1 MDKDIIEMME
11 KFNENLKKAKE
22 LKEVS
27 NPEITE
33 NAEDN
38 IQNLTSEQLKLK
50 MRIERAEASLEEYKT
65 EDDYLSKSEYQRK
78 ISEKEYTDRI
88 DELKEEETKAAEKLE
103 NAKSEV
109 EKQRKLEEDTE
120 KLVNKMKEV
129 GTAKNIR
136 QVKEAISKNEDE
148 TEQVKLD
155 YKIML
160 GRYDEKIEAVEL
172 NIRQIEK
179 SRDRLRN
186 EPSWDQAKYDEYTEK
201 IESLKN
207 GIGLLENQK
216 QAKEIERD
224 NKVADLAD
232 TKVKY
237 EEFLNNIENIFYGKD
252 ILGDKQEEAEIKEQP
267 KNEPEKNNETA
278 SSERNEESHNTDE
291 NNTVKPSY
299 TQAKNTEHTTDTET
313 KSMPENTQEQTQST
327 NTKPKTVKTEKTVS
341 TNQEQVIDA
350 KPEETENKEKSGYKV
365 NEIIKPEIKIS
376 AKDDCVYIDG
386 KRIDNLGIAQS
397 FNNKKEL
404 FKKANVNQMIKKTI
418 NSSSLLKKIFVDPIN
433 KARIKAKID
442 PTIINMLSRQEENI
456 KEGTSIKISE
466 KVGMDIQEYIESL
479 NSKEELAV
487 SLVYDLKQ
495 SRFDNKDF
503 KNLENKLQNYAR
515 YANEIT
521 GVKVE
526 GLKPKKN
533 LMQRLL
539 GSLTVGGVLEAGKDQ
554 ETKNN
559 TEFKESVKLTDK
571 ERENLVQQRI
581 ENVNKE
587 IPKPARQQEDE
598 GR

>member
-1 MDKDIIEMME
+1 MDKDVIEMME
-11 KFNENLKKAKE
+11 KFNENLKRAKE

-33 NAEDN
+33 NAENN
-38 IQNLTSEQLKLK
+38 IQELTSEQLKLK
-50 MRIERAEASLEEYKT
+50 MRIERVEDSLEEYKK
-65 EDDYLSKSEYQRK
+65 EDDYLGKSESQRK
-78 ISEKEYTDRI
+78 IAEKEYTDRI
-88 DELKEEETKAAEKLE
+88 EGLKEEEAKALENLE
-103 NAKSEV
+103 NAKAEV
-109 EKQRKLEEDTE
+109 EKQRKLEEETE
-120 KLVNKMKEV
+120 KIVNDMKEV

-136 QVKEAISKNEDE
+136 QVKEAISENENE
-148 TEQVKLD
+148 TERVKLD

-160 GRYDEKIEAVEL
+160 GRYDEKIEAIKL
-172 NIRQIEK
+172 NIKQIEK
-179 SRDRLRN
+179 SKDNLKN

-201 IESLKN
+201 IENLKN
-207 GIGLLENQK
+207 GVGLLENQK

-252 ILGDKQEEAEIKEQP
+252 ILNEKQEEAQIKEQP
-267 KNEPEKNNETA
+267 KKNDPEKDDEPEKNDEPA

-291 NNTVKPSY
+291 KNTAEPTS

-313 KSMPENTQEQTQST
+313 KTMPEKSKAQPQPQPTT
-327 NTKPKTVKTEKTVS
+327 
-341 TNQEQVIDA
+341 A
-350 KPEETENKEKSGYKV
+350 KPEKLKPEKAENKEESGYAV

-386 KRIDNLGIAQS
+386 KRIENLGIAQS
-397 FNNKKEL
+397 FNSKKDI
-404 FKKANVNQMIKKTI
+404 FKKAKVNQTLKKTI
-418 NSSSLLKKIFVDPIN
+418 HSSSLLKKIFVDPFVI
-433 KARIKAKID
+433 ARIKAKID

-456 KEGTSIKISE
+456 KEGTSTKISE
-466 KVGMDIQEYIESL
+466 KIGMNIQEYIESL
-479 NSKEELAV
+479 RTKEELAV

-503 KNLENKLQNYAR
+503 KNLENRLQNYAR
-515 YANEIT
+515 YADKIS

-533 LMQRLL
+533 FMQKLL
-539 GSLTVGGVLEAGKDQ
+539 GGLTVSGAIESGKEQ
-554 ETKNN
+554 ETRNN
-559 TEFKESVKLTDK
+559 EEFKESVKISDK
-571 ERENLVQQRI
+571 ERENLIQQHI
-581 ENVNKE
+581 ENVDKE

-598 GR
+598 ER

>member
-1 MDKDIIEMME
+1 MDKDVIEMME

-33 NAEDN
+33 NAEGN
-38 IQNLTSEQLKLK
+38 IQDLTSEQLKLK
-50 MRIERAEASLEEYKT
+50 MRIERAQESLEDYKK
-65 EDDYLSKSEYQRK
+65 EDDYLGKSEYQRK

-88 DELKEEETKAAEKLE
+88 NELKEEETKAAEKLE
-103 NAKSEV
+103 NAKAEV
-109 EKQRKLEEDTE
+109 EKQRKIEEDTE
-120 KLVNKMKEV
+120 KLVNEMKEV

-136 QVKEAISKNEDE
+136 QVKEAISKNENE

-155 YKIML
+155 YKIIL
-160 GRYDEKIEAVEL
+160 GRYDEKIETVEL
-172 NIRQIEK
+172 NIKQIEK
-179 SRDRLRN
+179 SRDSLRN

-252 ILGDKQEEAEIKEQP
+252 ILGDKQEEAKIKEQS
-267 KNEPEKNNETA
+267 KNEPTKNNETA
-278 SSERNEESHNTDE
+278 SSEKNEESHKTDE
-291 NNTVKPSY
+291 KNTVKPSY
-299 TQAKNTEHTTDTET
+299 EPAKNTEHTKDTET
-313 KSMPENTQEQTQST
+313 KSMPENKKEQTQYT
-327 NTKPKTVKTEKTVS
+327 NTKTVKTGETVS
-341 TNQEQVIDA
+341 TKQEQVIDV
-350 KPEETENKEKSGYKV
+350 KPEETENKEKIGYKV

-404 FKKANVNQMIKKTI
+404 FKRAKVNQMLKKTI
-418 NSSSLLKKIFVDPIN
+418 NSSSILKKIFVDPIN

-442 PTIINMLSRQEENI
+442 PTIINILSRQEENI
-456 KEGTSIKISE
+456 KEGTSTKISE

-479 NSKEELAV
+479 SSKEELAV

-503 KNLENKLQNYAR
+503 KSLENRLQNYAR

-533 LMQRLL
+533 IMQRLL
-539 GSLTVGGVLEAGKDQ
+539 GSLTVSGVLEAGKDQ

-559 TEFKESVKLTDK
+559 TEFKESVKLTNK
-571 ERENLVQQRI
+571 ERENLVQQHI

-587 IPKPARQQEDE
+587 IPKPAKQKEDE
-598 GR
+598 ER

>member
-1 MDKDIIEMME
+1 MDKDVIEMME

-33 NAEDN
+33 NAEGN
-38 IQNLTSEQLKLK
+38 IQDLTSEQLKLK
-50 MRIERAEASLEEYKT
+50 MRIERAQESLEDYKK
-65 EDDYLSKSEYQRK
+65 EDDYLGKSEYQRK

-88 DELKEEETKAAEKLE
+88 NELKEEETKAAEKLE
-103 NAKSEV
+103 NAKAEV
-109 EKQRKLEEDTE
+109 EKQRKIEEDTE
-120 KLVNKMKEV
+120 KLVNEMKEV

-136 QVKEAISKNEDE
+136 QVKEAISKNENE

-155 YKIML
+155 YKIIL
-160 GRYDEKIEAVEL
+160 GRYDEKIETVEL
-172 NIRQIEK
+172 NIKQIEK
-179 SRDRLRN
+179 SRDSLRN

-252 ILGDKQEEAEIKEQP
+252 ILGDKQEEAKIKEQS
-267 KNEPEKNNETA
+267 KNEPTKNNETA
-278 SSERNEESHNTDE
+278 SSEKNEESHKTDE
-291 NNTVKPSY
+291 KNTVKPSY
-299 TQAKNTEHTTDTET
+299 KPAKNTEHTTDTET
-313 KSMPENTQEQTQST
+313 KSMPENKKEQTQYT
-327 NTKPKTVKTEKTVS
+327 NTKTVKTGETVS
-341 TNQEQVIDA
+341 TKQEQVIDV
-350 KPEETENKEKSGYKV
+350 KPEETENKEKIGYKV

-404 FKKANVNQMIKKTI
+404 FKRAKVNQMLKKTI
-418 NSSSLLKKIFVDPIN
+418 NSSSILKKIFVDPIN

-442 PTIINMLSRQEENI
+442 PTIINILSRQEENI
-456 KEGTSIKISE
+456 KEGTSTKISE

-479 NSKEELAV
+479 SSKEELAV

-503 KNLENKLQNYAR
+503 KSLENRLQNYAR

-533 LMQRLL
+533 IMQRLL
-539 GSLTVGGVLEAGKDQ
+539 GSLTVSGVLEAGKDQ

-559 TEFKESVKLTDK
+559 TEFKESVKLTNK
-571 ERENLVQQRI
+571 ERENLVQQHI

-587 IPKPARQQEDE
+587 IPKPAKQKEDE
-598 GR
+598 ER

>member
-1 MDKDIIEMME
+1 MDKDVIEMME

-33 NAEDN
+33 SAEGN
-38 IQNLTSEQLKLK
+38 IQDLTSEQLKLK
-50 MRIERAEASLEEYKT
+50 MRIERAQESLEDYKK
-65 EDDYLSKSEYQRK
+65 EDDYLGKNEYQRK

-103 NAKSEV
+103 NAKAEI

-120 KLVNKMKEV
+120 KLVNEMKEV

-136 QVKEAISKNEDE
+136 QVKEAISKNENE

-155 YKIML
+155 YKIIL
-160 GRYDEKIEAVEL
+160 GRYDEKIETVEL

-179 SRDRLRN
+179 SRDSLRN
-186 EPSWDQAKYDEYTEK
+186 EPSWNQAKYDEYTEK

-252 ILGDKQEEAEIKEQP
+252 ILGDKQEEAKIKEQS
-267 KNEPEKNNETA
+267 KNEPTKNNETA
-278 SSERNEESHNTDE
+278 SSEKNEENHNTDE
-291 NNTVKPSY
+291 KNTVKPSY
-299 TQAKNTEHTTDTET
+299 EPAKNTEHTTDTET
-313 KSMPENTQEQTQST
+313 KSMPENKKEQTQST
-327 NTKPKTVKTEKTVS
+327 NTKTVKTGENVS
-341 TNQEQVIDA
+341 TKQEQVIDV
-350 KPEETENKEKSGYKV
+350 KPEETENKEKIGYKV

-404 FKKANVNQMIKKTI
+404 FKRAKVNQMLKKTI
-418 NSSSLLKKIFVDPIN
+418 NSSSILKKIFVDPIN

-442 PTIINMLSRQEENI
+442 PTIINILSRQEENI
-456 KEGTSIKISE
+456 KEGTSTKISE

-479 NSKEELAV
+479 SSKEELAV

-503 KNLENKLQNYAR
+503 KSLENRLQNYAR

-533 LMQRLL
+533 IMQRLL
-539 GSLTVGGVLEAGKDQ
+539 GSLTVSGVLEAGKDQ

-559 TEFKESVKLTDK
+559 TEFKESVKLTNK
-571 ERENLVQQRI
+571 ERENLVQQHI

-587 IPKPARQQEDE
+587 IPKPAKQKEDE
-598 GR
+598 ER